1 MKKISFS
8 ITASVIY
15 TIIGILVTLSNL
27 SERAALSR
35 KSYNYEW
42 GIIDQVADG
51 IKMIGYD
58 LIIYIFEVPSLITGL
73 CAGTLAC
80 IALHIYNKNYKE
92 TTACTVLSV
101 ISIYFL
107 ASLTGLYI
115 FGFTGLFLLSV

>member
-8 ITASVIY
+8 IKASVIY

-27 SERAALSR
+27 SEKTALSR

-42 GIIDQVADG
+42 GIFERIADG

-58 LIIYIFEVPSLITGL
+58 LIFDIFGVPSLIAGL

-80 IALHIYNKNYKE
+80 IALHI
-92 TTACTVLSV
+92 
-101 ISIYFL
+101 
-107 ASLTGLYI
+107 
-115 FGFTGLFLLSV
+115 